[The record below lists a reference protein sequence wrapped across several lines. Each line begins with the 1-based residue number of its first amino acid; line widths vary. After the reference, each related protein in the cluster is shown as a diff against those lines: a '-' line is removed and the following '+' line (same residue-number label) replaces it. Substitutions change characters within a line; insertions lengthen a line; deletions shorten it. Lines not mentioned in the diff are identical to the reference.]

1 MKSILTLGFA
11 ATLLLCGLPAH
22 AESLRCN
29 GHSTEV
35 GDSRL
40 SVLYKCGE
48 PVLKDSFCAAA
59 FTLPAAS
66 AAHPAPVW
74 VLVPGN
80 IAPCLQVDEWLYDR
94 GPGNMMATVRFQSG
108 VVQAIRYGRSP
119 Q

>member
-1 MKSILTLGFA
+1 MKRIRPLWLA
-11 ATLLLCGLPAH
+11 ASLAALCAQAH

-29 GHSTEV
+29 GQFTEV

-48 PVLKDSFCAAA
+48 PALKDSFCAAV

-66 AAHPAPVW
+66 ANHPVPVW
-74 VLVPGN
+74 VQVPGS
-80 IAPCLQVDEWLYDR
+80 IVPCLQVDEWLYDR
-94 GPGNMMATVRFQSG
+94 GPGHLMATVRFQSG